1 VQDLDVIA
9 VAKAMEAQLK
19 AALAPLDADCVLLSR
34 DEAVLTLG
42 LLSALAGILEDD
54 ERSQSLKFSKGC
66 LR

>member
-54 ERSQSLKFSKGC
+54 ERSQYLKI
-66 LR
+66 